1 MHIFFK
7 YDVINLNKYCFMF
20 DKQYYNN
27 VAKCSDIL
35 YYLRNKFI
43 IPSSD
48 SLFQTTSQNR
58 YHEEL
63 GVVFTDF

>member
-1 MHIFFK
+1 
-7 YDVINLNKYCFMF
+7 MF